1 MMKAM
6 VYDRYGSLDVLS
18 LREIAVP
25 KIKADEVLVRARA
38 AGIHIGDCFLMRGS
52 PFPVRLVAGLLR
64 PKYGVPGLDVAGTV
78 EAVGSKVTTLKVG
91 DEVFGSGWGTCA
103 EYVAAKPGHLLL
115 KPASLS
121 FAEAAALPTSGTA
134 ALRGLRDAG
143 KLQPGQKVLINGASG
158 GVGTLAVQIAK
169 ALGGQVTGVC
179 STRNVALVQ
188 SLGADAVIDY
198 SQEDFTKGSARY
210 DLVLDNIENHSLAEC
225 RGVLTPNGTLILNSG
240 TGETGMAMMGR
251 LLKPLLLAPFVRH
264 KLRRYVSATN
274 QADLVTLTKL
284 VVAGQLKPVLSKTYP
299 LAETRAAFAYIESGR
314 AQGKVVVTL

>member
-25 KIKADEVLVRARA
+25 TIKADEVLVRTRA
-38 AGIHIGDCFLMRGS
+38 AGIHIGDCLLMRGS
-52 PFPVRLVAGLLR
+52 PFPVRLVTGLLR

-78 EAVGSKVTTLKVG
+78 EAVGRQVTTLKVG

-103 EYVAAKPGHLLL
+103 EYVAAKPSHLLL

-158 GVGTLAVQIAK
+158 AVGTLAVQIAK

-179 STRNVALVQ
+179 SSKNVALVQ

-210 DLVLDNIENHSLAEC
+210 DLVLDNIENHSLAAC

-284 VVAGQLKPVLSKTYP
+284 VAAGQLKPVLGQTYP

>member
-25 KIKADEVLVRARA
+25 TIKADEVLVRTRA

-52 PFPVRLVAGLLR
+52 PFPVRLVTGLLR

-78 EAVGSKVTTLKVG
+78 EAVGSQVTTLKVG

-158 GVGTLAVQIAK
+158 AVGTLAVQIAK

-210 DLVLDNIENHSLAEC
+210 DLVLDNIENHSLAAC

-284 VVAGQLKPVLSKTYP
+284 VAAGQLKPVLGQTYP

>member
-25 KIKADEVLVRARA
+25 KIKADEVLVRTRA

-52 PFPVRLVAGLLR
+52 PFPVRLVTGLLR

-91 DEVFGSGWGTCA
+91 DAVFGSGWGTCA

-158 GVGTLAVQIAK
+158 AVGTLAVQIAK
-169 ALGGQVTGVC
+169 AFGGQVTGVC
-179 STRNVALVQ
+179 STKNVALVQ

-198 SQEDFTKGSARY
+198 TQEDFTKGSARY
-210 DLVLDNIENHSLAEC
+210 DLVLDNIENHSLAAC

-284 VVAGQLKPVLSKTYP
+284 VEAGQLKPVLSQTYP

>member
-25 KIKADEVLVRARA
+25 TIKADEVLVRTRA

-52 PFPVRLVAGLLR
+52 PFPVRLVTGLLR

-78 EAVGSKVTTLKVG
+78 EAVGSQVTTLKVG

-158 GVGTLAVQIAK
+158 AVGTLAVQIAK

-210 DLVLDNIENHSLAEC
+210 DLVLDNIENHSLAAC

-240 TGETGMAMMGR
+240 TGVTGMAMMGR

-284 VVAGQLKPVLSKTYP
+284 VAAGQLKPVLGQTYP

>member
-25 KIKADEVLVRARA
+25 KIKADEVLVRTRA
-38 AGIHIGDCFLMRGS
+38 AGIHIGDCLLRQGS
-52 PFPVRLVAGLLR
+52 PFPVRLVTGLLR

-103 EYVAAKPGHLLL
+103 EYVAAKPGQLLL

-121 FAEAAALPTSGTA
+121 FAEAVVLATSGTA
-134 ALRGLRDAG
+134 ALCGLRDAG

-158 GVGTLAVQIAK
+158 AVGTLAVQIAK

-179 STRNVALVQ
+179 STKNVALVQ

-198 SQEDFTKGSARY
+198 TQEDFTKGSARY
-210 DLVLDNIENHSLAEC
+210 DLILDNIENHSLAQC
-225 RGVLTPNGTLILNSG
+225 RGVLTPDGTLILNSG
-240 TGETGMAMMGR
+240 TEGTGMAMMWR
-251 LLKPLLLAPFVRH
+251 LLKPVLLAPFVRQ
-264 KLRRYVSATN
+264 KLRRYFSATN
-274 QADLVTLTKL
+274 QADLVALTKL
-284 VVAGQLKPVLSKTYP
+284 VEAGQLKPVLGKTYP

>member
-25 KIKADEVLVRARA
+25 TIKADEVLVRTRA

-52 PFPVRLVAGLLR
+52 PFPVRLVTGLLR

-78 EAVGSKVTTLKVG
+78 EAVGSQVTTLKVG

-103 EYVAAKPGHLLL
+103 EYVAAKPSHLLL

-158 GVGTLAVQIAK
+158 AVGTLAVQIAK

-179 STRNVALVQ
+179 SSKNVALVQ

-210 DLVLDNIENHSLAEC
+210 DLVLDNIENHSLAAC

-240 TGETGMAMMGR
+240 TGETGMAMMRR

-284 VVAGQLKPVLSKTYP
+284 VAAGQLKPVLGQTYP

>member
-25 KIKADEVLVRARA
+25 TIKADEVLVRTRA

-158 GVGTLAVQIAK
+158 AVGTLAVQIAK

-179 STRNVALVQ
+179 STKNVALVQ

-284 VVAGQLKPVLSKTYP
+284 VAAGQLKPVLGQTYP

>member
-25 KIKADEVLVRARA
+25 TIKADEVLVRTRA

-52 PFPVRLVAGLLR
+52 PFPVRLVTGLLR

-158 GVGTLAVQIAK
+158 AVGTLAVQIAK

-179 STRNVALVQ
+179 STKNVALVQ

-284 VVAGQLKPVLSKTYP
+284 VAAGQLKPVLGQTYP